1 MYVSLCV
8 ECHDRGLHTRGSV
21 VGDRIGENFSQVKED
36 TAAFVEDLDS
46 GLDLEV
52 FAHGDVERVE
62 SGFAFPE
69 KVGDVE
75 HIGCCMKIRKLSSL
89 MV

>member
-36 TAAFVEDLDS
+36 TAAFIEDLDS
-46 GLDLEV
+46 GLNFEV
-52 FAHGDVERVE
+52 FANGNVEWVE
-62 SGFAFPE
+62 SRLAFPE
-69 KVGDVE
+69 EVGDVE
-75 HIGCCMKIRKLSSL
+75 HIGCCRN
-89 MV
+89 